1 VGHGPPYLAVVSLCV
16 TTATEWRVL
25 RPRIPGDPMGL
36 AHLHALLDYTEAA
49 ILDGKTGTERD
60 QYWSR
65 MYGPAA
71 YQPRRPAPAA
81 IPGAAS
87 SGRARRPVQAPP
99 PGFEPHAVA
108 GSWRNARAAIG
119 GKAR

>member
-1 VGHGPPYLAVVSLCV
+1 MGHGPPYLAVVSLCV
-16 TTATEWRVL
+16 TTATEWRML
-25 RPRIPGDPMGL
+25 RPRIPGDPMALG
-36 AHLHALLDYTEAA
+36 HLHALLDHAEAA
-49 ILDGKTGTERD
+49 ILDGKTGAERD
-60 QYWSR
+60 QYRSR

-71 YQPRRPAPAA
+71 YQPRPAAPAA
-81 IPGAAS
+81 VPGSA
-87 SGRARRPVQAPP
+87 SGRARRPVQPPP